1 MPRGEDDQ
9 RKTMTLKTIYDVTIS
24 LLTPLHIGSG
34 RELRRD
40 YDYVTHAGKTWV
52 MDADA
57 FLEAI
62 YLRDGKF
69 DERIIGRP
77 AAELLQPQ
85 DFREDSS
92 YFRYVLSGQPRAQG
106 HGAVLREQYKDAF
119 QRPYL
124 PGSTI
129 KGALRTVLAW
139 HGFQQQKLKLDVGE
153 MSGSRSWA
161 GQPLERKLFGQ
172 NPNYDLLRALQ
183 IADSTPQSTERL
195 QIVNAQVVTGSEKMG
210 SPIEVE
216 AVRLDT
222 EFTTTITIDDYLHSE
237 EAEARLRFGQRW
249 SWLEQLPKLARTWA
263 AELVMQERNWYRSR
277 KYDNVGRFY
286 HQLLANLKQ
295 GGLGENQLF
304 LPLGW
309 GGGWSAKTI
318 GAPLQQDAAAWER
331 LLGDK
336 RLSPARF
343 SRRAGDIFPKSR
355 RAVVVNQQVMAPL
368 GWCLVEM
375 KKRG

>member
-1 MPRGEDDQ
+1 
-9 RKTMTLKTIYDVTIS
+9 MTLKTIYDVTIS

-34 RELRRD
+34 TELRRD
-40 YDYVTHAGKTWV
+40 YDYVTHGDKTWV
-52 MDADA
+52 MNADA

-62 YLRDGKF
+62 YLRNGNF

-85 DFREDSS
+85 DFREDSP
-92 YFRYVLSGQPRAQG
+92 YFRYVLPGQPRAQG

-129 KGALRTVLAW
+129 KGALRTILAW
-139 HGFQQQKLKLDVGE
+139 HGFQQQKLHLDVGE

-161 GQPLERKLFGQ
+161 GQTLERKVFGQ

-183 IADSTPQSTERL
+183 VADSAPQATERL

-249 SWLEQLPKLARTWA
+249 SWLEQLPVLARAWA
-263 AELVMQERNWYRSR
+263 TELITQERNWYRSR

-295 GGLGENQLF
+295 GGLAENQLF